1 MLIDETISKQVY
13 HDKPIV
19 TLSAHSIQG
28 KRSHMEDF
36 FDIGHKMKPLD
47 QIKPDDNWP
56 YDFFYL
62 AVFDGH
68 GGEEAAKFAKENLL
82 NLITQQKDFWSTN
95 DEDVMRAIRN
105 GFARAHSTMRKIM
118 PTWAKTNKTLP
129 STAGTT
135 ASILFIKNNKFY
147 SGHVGDSRI
156 VICQSNEKTKNW
168 ISNQITE
175 DHKPESEVETSRIL
189 RAGGEVRSKIGVH
202 RVVWK
207 RPVVNY
213 DQDAK
218 CATRSDNLESDYIAN
233 STSSYPFPESVVTSY
248 QTIPFLAIA
257 RSLGDFWSINQHTGL
272 YVVSPEPDVSCR
284 PITPND
290 KCIILAT
297 DGLWN
302 VVNSTQAVRFLQ
314 ELDALKADRMGDL
327 PESYCTVDN
336 FYDAS
341 GDKNHHAKSLVYI
354 AYQIWE
360 RKRLKSD
367 NITAVVAMLHDILPN
382 TNMSKKAYTT
392 RTSVHSIEKYLPIVL
407 DHPTRIVQIPRAKS
421 FSQILKLNPKTGFA
435 IEEAANDS
443 EDYLA
448 KLESYLILP
457 PTILNN
463 ESEFRPPNIRYP
475 RNYLRLAAAECR
487 IILRYPTTNSSPFSR
502 KGEIY
507 IKNCSDD
514 PADEVLLPIRNNSK
528 GKSVR
533 DASAQATQSIHDFGQ
548 PWHQLWD
555 ENKNEIRSELDDVD
569 DAIEGMGSPIDDGT
583 SAHID
588 AISVLSQK
596 DCISVPEIES
606 VVDEMRRIVGE
617 ESGIA
622 KVKETEEVP
631 LKPANEC
638 LKEEKSIPQLR
649 CLLNHTPPLRRSS
662 RNTYLS
668 VSDNVK
674 RKAQYVSS
682 IPRRK
687 RRKSQPV
694 RRRLPRV

>member
-1 MLIDETISKQVY
+1 MLIDESISRHIT
-13 HDKPIV
+13 HDKPIM
-19 TLSAHSIQG
+19 TLSAFRIQG

-36 FDIGHKMKPLD
+36 FDIGYQMKPQD
-47 QIKPDDNWP
+47 QIIPDDNWP
-56 YDFFYL
+56 YEFFYF

-68 GGEEAAKFAKENLL
+68 GGEEAAKFTKENLL
-82 NLITQQKDFWSTN
+82 KFITQQKDFWSTD

-105 GFARAHSTMRKIM
+105 GFAETHSTMRKIM

-156 VICQSNEKTKNW
+156 VICESNEKNRQW

-175 DHKPESEVETSRIL
+175 DHKPESEEETSRIL

-207 RPVVNY
+207 RPVINHRALASALPDVEP
-213 DQDAK
+213 
-218 CATRSDNLESDYIAN
+218 DNPEN
-233 STSSYPFPESVVTSY
+233 SISSYPFPESFVTSY

-272 YVVSPEPDVSCR
+272 YVVSPEPDVTCR
-284 PITPND
+284 PIKPND
-290 KCIILAT
+290 EGIILAT

-314 ELDALKADRMGDL
+314 ELDMVKTRRAQDSPD
-327 PESYCTVDN
+327 SYLCIDN

-341 GDKNHHAKSLVYI
+341 GDGIHHAKSLVYI

-367 NITAVVAMLHDILPN
+367 NITAVIAMLHDILPN
-382 TNMSKKAYTT
+382 SQQSKKTYTT
-392 RTSVHSIEKYLPIVL
+392 RASIHSIEKCFPVIKDYHT
-407 DHPTRIVQIPRAKS
+407 DIVQIPSMRS
-421 FSQILKLNPKTGFA
+421 FSETLKLNTKPKFSVD
-435 IEEAANDS
+435 ESPNNS

-448 KLESYLILP
+448 RLENFLILP
-457 PTILNN
+457 PTILKN

-475 RNYLRLAAAECR
+475 RNYLRLASAEFR
-487 IILRYPTTNSSPFSR
+487 VIPRYPSTNCSPSC
-502 KGEIY
+502 KKAEIY

-514 PADEVLLPIRNNSK
+514 PADRVLFPVRSNSK

-555 ENKNEIRSELDDVD
+555 ENKGANEQNDT
-569 DAIEGMGSPIDDGT
+569 DDGT
-583 SAHID
+583 VDDDWDEAEEMN
-588 AISVLSQK
+588 AISALSQR
-596 DCISVPEIES
+596 DFTPVSEMES
-606 VVDEMRRIVGE
+606 VVDELRRIVSDESDNEKSREPE
-617 ESGIA
+617 EILS
-622 KVKETEEVP
+622 KSVKESQ
-631 LKPANEC
+631 
-638 LKEEKSIPQLR
+638 KEEKSIPQLR